1 MAKRGFQGAMMKMF
15 GADDHRITVVGTEEV
30 TPDFRRIWCTSPTLF
45 EELEIGPTAW
55 VRLWLPDKDGADSEH
70 QRGYTIAKRDGER
83 FAIDFVLHEPAGPAS
98 AWARR
103 AQVGDEITGM
113 AMATTKF
120 APPELD
126 PAGYLLIGD
135 AASLPAINTII
146 ASLDERVAIEV
157 YLEYQHES
165 EHDIPL
171 ADHPRVSVHRVL
183 RSGPTSLV
191 DAIERRDWSN
201 WFAWVC
207 PESAS
212 LKALRP
218 FLRDECGFPKTN
230 LYQQAYWIGGKAMG
244 KSRGPQPQQTA
255 ADDAATPAPT
265 PVATTKTPVAA
276 RSSEEKAPK
285 GTWRTAA
292 GSRLLAPMKG
302 VFLIAGILQALITI
316 IQLIPWILAV
326 ELARRILAGADS
338 AQIWSLAITA
348 LIVLGSSI
356 LAEVILQLWLH
367 WRDARFS
374 AQIRTALLNQLARL
388 PLGWFTQR
396 GSGKIKKLVHDDPL
410 AVHYVVTHA
419 VPDAVAAIVAPI
431 AVLIYLATVDW
442 KLMLLLFVP
451 VFISVFLMYVMIV
464 QSGAQ
469 VKAAQQ
475 WEARMNAEAA
485 SYLDAQ
491 AVVRIF
497 GGAAAS
503 TFHRK
508 LGEYLTFLDRWQAP
522 FIGKRTAM
530 SMVTSPATII
540 WLLAIVGG
548 MRIIAGTLDPIDLL
562 PFFFLGTTV
571 GAKLLGIGYGL
582 GELQSGMQAARTIQ
596 GVLETPTLREP
607 TATSA
612 PQVTGRDVHFQQVNF
627 SYRPGIPV
635 LRDITLTLPAGSLTA
650 VVGPSG
656 SGKSTL
662 AALLARFYDVDS
674 GEITIGGANIA
685 EMSGDELYRHVG
697 FVFQDPQLIAAT
709 VADNIA
715 LARPEAS
722 REEVIAAAR
731 AAQIHE
737 RITQLPNGYDT
748 QLGAK
753 SALSGGEIQRL
764 TIARALLAD
773 TPVVILDEATAF
785 ADPQSEYEVQRA
797 LATLMQGRTVMVIAH
812 RLHTVVGADQIVVLE
827 GGKIAEIGTHSQLLA
842 AAGRYRQ
849 LWQAGAESTG
859 ARS

>member
-1 MAKRGFQGAMMKMF
+1 MMAKRGFQGAMMKMF
-15 GADDHRITVVGTEEV
+15 GADDHRITVVGTEDI
-30 TPDFRRIWCTSPTLF
+30 TPDFRRIWCTSATLF
-45 EELEIGPTAW
+45 AELESGPTAW

-103 AQVGDEITGM
+103 AKVGDEITAM

-120 APPELD
+120 TPPELD

-135 AASLPAINTII
+135 AASIPAINTII
-146 ASLDERVAIEV
+146 ESVDERIPIEL
-157 YLEYQHES
+157 YLEFQHDS

-171 ADHPRVSVHRVL
+171 ADHPRVHVHRVA
-183 RSGPTSLV
+183 RTGPHSLV
-191 DAIERRDWSN
+191 EAIERRDWSN

-244 KSRGPQPQQTA
+244 KSRTPQADKQAEATA
-255 ADDAATPAPT
+255 SSTNTEAETPAR
-265 PVATTKTPVAA
+265 AA
-276 RSSEEKAPK
+276 RSGQDKAPK

-292 GSRLLAPMKG
+292 ASRLLAPMKG

-326 ELARRILAGADS
+326 ELARRMFAGAP
-338 AQIWSLAITA
+338 AEQIWSLAITA
-348 LIVLGSSI
+348 LVVLGTSL
-356 LAEVILQLWLH
+356 LAEVVLQLWLH
-367 WRDARFS
+367 WQDARFS
-374 AQIRTALLNQLARL
+374 TQIRTALLNQLARL

-396 GSGKIKKLVHDDPL
+396 ASGKIKKLVHDDPL

-497 GGAAAS
+497 GGSAGS
-503 TFHRK
+503 TFQRK

-548 MRIIAGTLDPIDLL
+548 IRIIAGTLDPIDLL

-571 GAKLLGIGYGL
+571 GAKLLAIGYGL

-596 GVLETPTLREP
+596 DVLETPTLREP
-607 TATSA
+607 TAPTA
-612 PQVTGRDVHFQQVNF
+612 PHPSGHDVHFEQVNF
-627 SYRPGIPV
+627 SYRPAIPV

-656 SGKSTL
+656 AGKSTL
-662 AALLARFYDVDS
+662 AALLARFYDIDS
-674 GEITIGGANIA
+674 GTITIGGANIA
-685 EMSGDELYRHVG
+685 ELNADDLYRHVG

-722 REEVIAAAR
+722 RAEIIAAAR

-737 RITQLPNGYDT
+737 RITHLPEGYDT
-748 QLGAK
+748 PLGAK

-785 ADPQSEYEVQRA
+785 ADPQSEYEVQCA
-797 LATLMQGRTVMVIAH
+797 LGTLMHGRTVMVIAH

-827 GGKIAEIGTHSQLLA
+827 DGKIAEMGTHAELLA
-842 AAGRYRQ
+842 TPGRYRQ
-849 LWQAGAESTG
+849 LWQAGAVSTG
-859 ARS
+859 VSS